1 MLVGQGKKLLLI
13 ICFQLIY
20 LSLIVKSI
28 NKEVNP
34 FVFLFFCHLF
44 YKNSIE
50 YSSYFSNFICI
61 PFNRRESSRGL
72 SANRYHKQVLKYK

>member
-1 MLVGQGKKLLLI
+1 MLIVHGKKPLLI
-13 ICFQLIY
+13 ILFSVNLPIHNCTT
-20 LSLIVKSI
+20 I

-34 FVFLFFCHLF
+34 FVFFLFFCHLF
-44 YKNSIE
+44 YKKNSIK

-72 SANRYHKQVLKYK
+72 SANRYHSKF